1 MFNYGNGKHNPMENV
16 KLYRNVKKASGRE
29 EEVHVHKKFKS
40 NVYILP
46 LDGFFFQYFLSLTEI
61 KLQGRRKKIVPEC

>member
-1 MFNYGNGKHNPMENV
+1 MENV

-46 LDGFFFQYFLSLTEI
+46 LDGFFFSIFSFINRDQI
-61 KLQGRRKKIVPEC
+61 AGKKEENCTRVLKAQL

>member
-1 MFNYGNGKHNPMENV
+1 MDNV

-29 EEVHVHKKFKS
+29 EEVHVHKNFKS

-46 LDGFFFQYFLSLTEI
+46 LDVFFQYFLSLIEI
-61 KLQGRRKKIVPEC
+61 KLQGRRKKIYAVPEC